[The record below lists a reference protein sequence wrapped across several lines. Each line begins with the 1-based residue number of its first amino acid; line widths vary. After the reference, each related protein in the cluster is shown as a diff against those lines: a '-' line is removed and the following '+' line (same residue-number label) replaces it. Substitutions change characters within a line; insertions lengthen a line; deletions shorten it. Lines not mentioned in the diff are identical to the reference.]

1 MKLQV
6 LPLNQA
12 SFAAYG
18 DVIETADN
26 DFFHINNGKVER
38 YHDLT
43 KIEILQQD
51 RTLLSINR
59 AKPAELPIIVS
70 ELEKHPLG
78 SQAFIPM
85 NGEQFI
91 VIVANGDEA
100 PELDTLR
107 AFITNGRQGI
117 NYHRNVW
124 HHPLFAWQTET
135 DFLTVDRG
143 GADNCVV
150 VALPQSYQ
158 CVVPEA

>member
-1 MKLQV
+1 MKLPV
-6 LPLNQA
+6 LPLTQA
-12 SFAAYG
+12 CFEDYG
-18 DVIETADN
+18 DVIETTN
-26 DFFHINNGKVER
+26 HDFFHINDGKVER

-43 KIEILQQD
+43 KVEILEQD

-59 AKPAELPIIVS
+59 AKPAELPIIIS

-85 NGEQFI
+85 NGERFI
-91 VIVANGDEA
+91 VIVAKGDEA
-100 PELDTLR
+100 PEIETLK
-107 AFITNGRQGI
+107 AFITNGRQGV

-124 HHPLFAWQTET
+124 HHPLFAWQTVT

-143 GADNCVV
+143 GAENCVV
-150 VALPQSYQ
+150 VSLPQNYQ